1 MGKPQS
7 IEEFYRSKMNWI
19 PENQQK
25 EIGHFNVFR
34 SDEYVGCSPKPV
46 PYNRKDFFKIS
57 LIIGKNRVHYADKA
71 VTIEKQALLFA
82 NPMVPYSWEA
92 LEEQQSGFF
101 CIFTETFFNHFGAM
115 RDYPVFQPGCNP
127 VFMLDDGQLDA
138 VRTIFRQMLEEIGSD
153 YVYKYD
159 VLRNLVF
166 NLVHL
171 ALKMQPATAT
181 QHRGLNAATRVSSLF
196 MELLERQFPVESP
209 MQQVRLHTPLAYAE
223 QLAVHVNHLNRSLK
237 AVTGK
242 TTSQLIAERMGQEA
256 RILLKHTDW
265 NISEIAW
272 CLGFKD
278 LPAFINFFRK
288 SMQQSPGAFREQV
301 A

>member
-19 PENQQK
+19 PENLQK

-181 QHRGLNAATRVSSLF
+181 QHRGLNAATRVS
-196 MELLERQFPVESP
+196 
-209 MQQVRLHTPLAYAE
+209 
-223 QLAVHVNHLNRSLK
+223 
-237 AVTGK
+237 
-242 TTSQLIAERMGQEA
+242 
-256 RILLKHTDW
+256 
-265 NISEIAW
+265 
-272 CLGFKD
+272 
-278 LPAFINFFRK
+278 
-288 SMQQSPGAFREQV
+288 
-301 A
+301 